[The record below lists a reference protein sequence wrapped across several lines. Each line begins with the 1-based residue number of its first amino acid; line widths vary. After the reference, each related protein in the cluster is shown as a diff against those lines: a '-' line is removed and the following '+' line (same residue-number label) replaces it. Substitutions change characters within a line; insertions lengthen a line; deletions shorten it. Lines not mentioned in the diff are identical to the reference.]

1 MARET
6 APHVL
11 AADVGGTHTRLAL
24 ERAGQRVAEH
34 TTSSREHAGLA
45 PILRAFMA
53 SAGNPPVAAACLAIA
68 GPVIDAAVR
77 ITNLPWQVDA
87 AALRDALRIPRVR
100 LVNDLEAAA
109 FGMLHLPSERFAP
122 LQRGTRQPGSGVV
135 LVAAAGTGFG
145 LAALAWDGHQHHPYA
160 TEAGHAGYAARTPR
174 EIALLHHLQRRHGR
188 VSIERVVSGP
198 GLAAIH
204 DFLRAEAGA
213 PEPPELRAAAD
224 RSQAIAEAAA
234 ARRDPICEEA
244 LAIFCESYGAAV
256 GDAALAHLAT
266 GGVWLGGGIAPK
278 ILTSLRA
285 GGFLAAFLDKGRL
298 RPLLES
304 LPVAVCLAPDT
315 ALAGA
320 CRLAARD
327 AQAP

>member
-1 MARET
+1 VARET
-6 APHVL
+6 ARQHVL
-11 AADVGGTHTRLAL
+11 AADVGGTHIRLAL
-24 ERAGQRVAEH
+24 ERAGERIAEH
-34 TTSSREHAGLA
+34 TASSRQTGGLA
-45 PILRAFMA
+45 PILRAFLD
-53 SAGNPPVAAACLAIA
+53 SAGAPPLAAACLAIA

-77 ITNLPWQVDA
+77 ITNLPWEVDA
-87 AALRDALRIPRVR
+87 ASLRSALGISRVR

-109 FGMLHLPSERFAP
+109 FGMLHLTSERFEP

-135 LVAAAGTGFG
+135 VVAAAGTGFG
-145 LAALAWDGHQHHPYA
+145 LAALAWDGREHRPYA
-160 TEAGHAGYAARTPR
+160 TEAGHAGFAARTPR
-174 EIALLHHLQRRHGR
+174 EIALLRHLQRRHGR

-213 PEPPELRAAAD
+213 PEPPELRTAPD
-224 RSQAIAEAAA
+224 RSQAIADAA

-244 LAIFCESYGAAV
+244 LAIFCECYGAAV

-266 GGVWLGGGIAPK
+266 GGVWIGGGIAPK
-278 ILTSLRA
+278 ILASLRA
-285 GGFLAAFLDKGRL
+285 GGFLAAFLDKGRF

-327 AQAP
+327 AAAP